1 MGKATVKWFD
11 FKKGF
16 GFVVNEEGR
25 DVFVHYTNINSD
37 GFRCLREGQ
46 IVEYE
51 EFESDKGLQG
61 RDVRIIET
69 KASPS
74 AKEQPAKAKQD
85 SR

>member
-16 GFVVNEEGR
+16 GFIVNEEGQ

-51 EFESDKGLQG
+51 EVESDKGLQG
-61 RDVRIIET
+61 KQVRIIET
-69 KASPS
+69 KPSPGTQ
-74 AKEQPAKAKQD
+74 KRHAKAKQD
-85 SR
+85 SH

>member
-16 GFVVNEEGR
+16 GFIVNEEGQ

-61 RDVRIIET
+61 RGVRIIET

-74 AKEQPAKAKQD
+74 AKERHAKAKQD

>member
-51 EFESDKGLQG
+51 EVESDKGLQG
-61 RDVRIIET
+61 KRVRIIET
-69 KASPS
+69 KPSPGTQ
-74 AKEQPAKAKQD
+74 KRQAKAKQD
-85 SR
+85 SH

>member
-1 MGKATVKWFD
+1 MNKATVKWFD

-16 GFVVNEEGR
+16 GFIVNEEGQ

-51 EFESDKGLQG
+51 EVESDKGLQG
-61 RDVRIIET
+61 RGVRIIEA
-69 KASPS
+69 KPSPS
-74 AKEQPAKAKQD
+74 AKAERK
-85 SR
+85 RTTHRG